1 MVEGVHEIGKWALP
15 ELPDLAILPEIP
27 DIPIL
32 QELQSVTE
40 HSVLL
45 GSERDDLEDGQCNSV
60 SFLLDNNDED
70 RK

>member
-1 MVEGVHEIGKWALP
+1 MVEGVHEIGKRALP

-45 GSERDDLEDGQCNSV
+45 GSERDDLEDGQ
-60 SFLLDNNDED
+60 
-70 RK
+70 